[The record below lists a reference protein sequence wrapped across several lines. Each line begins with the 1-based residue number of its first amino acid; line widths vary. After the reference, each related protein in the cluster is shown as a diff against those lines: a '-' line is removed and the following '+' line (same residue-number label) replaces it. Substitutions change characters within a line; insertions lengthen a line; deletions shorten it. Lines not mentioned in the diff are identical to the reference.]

1 MKFVYFC
8 AKIKKNAHGLSKL
21 YHGLLL
27 LGCLDEATPLPSL
40 RYVGNGIYEAEDGRC
55 FEPVGRTVF
64 KDESRI
70 TDEAIRIL
78 FDS

>member
-1 MKFVYFC
+1 KT
-8 AKIKKNAHGLSKL
+8 ADGLSKL

-27 LGCLDEATPLPSL
+27 LGCSNETKNLPSL

-64 KDESRI
+64 KDESLI